1 MGRDYS
7 GLAMTTS
14 SPWRVRYDG
23 VCARCGIVL
32 VKGTPAVWDRASHT
46 LRCIECPGS
55 QPPPPPAARRP
66 IDPGVPGGSARATHD
81 RLEARREAA
90 IAHHWGTGFAAQVV
104 RAVTEEPRTTRVW
117 AIGAEGE
124 ERLAAELA
132 TVPNL
137 LMLHDRKI
145 PGTQANI
152 DHIVIGPAGVFV
164 VDAKAHAGRI
174 EIRDRGG
181 LFSTDHRL
189 TVGRRDQSALADG
202 ALWQAGLVEAVLADR
217 QLVPMPPV
225 VPVLCFLRAEW
236 PAFFPPNS
244 FRTVRLESP
253 RSIKRLI
260 SAPFVLSEAQA
271 HFLLALLAEA
281 FPPKVRR

>member
-1 MGRDYS
+1 
-7 GLAMTTS
+7 MTTS

-23 VCARCGIVL
+23 VCARCGIPL
-32 VKGTPAVWDRASHT
+32 LKGTPAVWDRASRT
-46 LRCIECPGS
+46 IQCIECPVP
-55 QPPPPPAARRP
+55 QPPPPPAPPRP
-66 IDPGVPGGSARATHD
+66 IDPGVPGGSARAKHD
-81 RLEARREAA
+81 HLETRREASLTD
-90 IAHHWGTGFAAQVV
+90 HWGTGFAAKVV
-104 RAVTEEPRTTRVW
+104 RAVSEEPRTTRVW

-145 PGTQANI
+145 PGTKANI

-164 VDAKAHAGRI
+164 VDAKNHAGRI

-181 LFSTDHRL
+181 LFRTDHRL

-202 ALWQAGLVEAVLADR
+202 SLWQAGLVEAVLADR

-244 FRTVRLESP
+244 FRGVRLESP
-253 RSIKRLI
+253 RSIEHLVT
-260 SAPFVLSEAQA
+260 APVAISEAQG

>member
-1 MGRDYS
+1 
-7 GLAMTTS
+7 MTAA

-23 VCARCGIVL
+23 VCAKCGMAL
-32 VKGTPAVWDRASHT
+32 VRGTPAVWDRSSRT
-46 LRCIECPGS
+46 IRCIECPVP
-55 QPPPPPAARRP
+55 QPPPAPAALRP
-66 IDPGVPGGSARATHD
+66 IDPGVPGGSARAMHD
-81 RLEARREAA
+81 RLEAKRDAA
-90 IAHHWGTGFAAQVV
+90 ITDHWGTGLAAKAV
-104 RAVTEEPRTTRVW
+104 RAVSDEPRTTRVW
-117 AIGAEGE
+117 VIGAEGE

-145 PGTQANI
+145 PGTQANL
-152 DHIVIGPAGVFV
+152 DHIVIGSGGVFV
-164 VDAKAHAGRI
+164 VDAKNHQGRI

-181 LFSTDHRL
+181 PFRSDHRL

-202 ALWQAGLVEAVLADR
+202 ALWQASLVHAVLADR

-236 PAFFPPNS
+236 PVFFPADS
-244 FRTVRLESP
+244 FRGVRLESP
-253 RSIKRLI
+253 RSIRRLVSS
-260 SAPFVLSEAQA
+260 SAVLTEAQA

-281 FPPKVRR
+281 FPPKLRG

>member
-1 MGRDYS
+1 
-7 GLAMTTS
+7 MTVE

-23 VCARCGIVL
+23 VCAKCGMAL
-32 VKGTPAVWDRASHT
+32 VRGTPAVWDRTSRT
-46 LRCIECPGS
+46 IRCIECPVP
-55 QPPPPPAARRP
+55 QPPPPPAAPRP
-66 IDPGVPGGSARATHD
+66 IDPGVPGGSARAKHD
-81 RLEARREAA
+81 RLEAKREAA
-90 IAHHWGTGFAAQVV
+90 ITDHWGTGLAAKVV
-104 RAVTEEPRTTRVW
+104 RAVSDEPRTTRVW

-145 PGTQANI
+145 PGTQANL
-152 DHIVIGPAGVFV
+152 DHIVIGTGGVFV
-164 VDAKAHAGRI
+164 VDAKNHQGRI

-181 LFSTDHRL
+181 LFRSDHRL

-202 ALWQAGLVEAVLADR
+202 ALWQAGLVHAVLADR

-236 PAFFPPNS
+236 PVFFPPDS
-244 FRTVRLESP
+244 FRGVRLESP
-253 RSIKRLI
+253 RSIRRLV
-260 SAPFVLSEAQA
+260 SSPTVLTEAQA
-271 HFLLALLAEA
+271 QFLLALLAEA
-281 FPPKVRR
+281 FPPKMRG